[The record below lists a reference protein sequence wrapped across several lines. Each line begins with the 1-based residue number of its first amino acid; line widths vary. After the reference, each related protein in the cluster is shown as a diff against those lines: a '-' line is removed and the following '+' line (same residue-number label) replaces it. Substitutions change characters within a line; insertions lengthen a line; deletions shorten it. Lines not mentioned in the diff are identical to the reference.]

1 MARPYFLNLM
11 VKVMAGGSVDMLK
24 DYVDCDHPLD
34 GLHVRLHHNV
44 DVVELTSSLEAPAPA
59 AYELILTFAL
69 YLPGP

>member
-1 MARPYFLNLM
+1 MARPYFLNLT

-44 DVVELTSSLEAPAPA
+44 DVTLLDRGYSK
-59 AYELILTFAL
+59 TFIEWGL
-69 YLPGP
+69 